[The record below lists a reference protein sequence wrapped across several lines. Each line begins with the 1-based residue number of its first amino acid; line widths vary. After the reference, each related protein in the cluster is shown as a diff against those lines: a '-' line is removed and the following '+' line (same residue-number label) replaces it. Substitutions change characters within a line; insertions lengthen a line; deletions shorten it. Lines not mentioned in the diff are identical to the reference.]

1 MMKRSNVILVWGIGT
16 GLATV
21 AFSQI
26 ISATGHEE
34 SGVKYFNYLILFLG
48 LFIGTMKVRDKAN
61 GGYISYGQGFKV
73 GFLITL
79 IIAGISVIAFII
91 DMQIHPGLI
100 DKIREHAQ
108 DRLVNKGST
117 NSQVYS
123 GTESL
128 NMMGNPFMLCV
139 SILCGGLFIGTIMS
153 LITAGLCTKKSH
165 FMRMMH
171 QFTIILLEF
180 K

>member
-1 MMKRSNVILVWGIGT
+1 MKNRNSIMMKRSNVILVWGIGT

-34 SGVKYFNYLILFLG
+34 IGREVFQLPDIIFRVIHS
-48 LFIGTMKVRDKAN
+48 GTMKVRDKAN

-117 NSQVYS
+117 NSQVY
-123 GTESL
+123 T
-128 NMMGNPFMLCV
+128 V
-139 SILCGGLFIGTIMS
+139 
-153 LITAGLCTKKSH
+153 ARKA
-165 FMRMMH
+165 
-171 QFTIILLEF
+171 
-180 K
+180 